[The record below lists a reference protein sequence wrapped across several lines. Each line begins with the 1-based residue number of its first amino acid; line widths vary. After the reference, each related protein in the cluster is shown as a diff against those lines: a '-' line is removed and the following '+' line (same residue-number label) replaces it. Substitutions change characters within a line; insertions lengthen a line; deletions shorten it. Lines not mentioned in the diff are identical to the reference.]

1 VHCFAF
7 ASSTEHLILL
17 HLIYSHVYF
26 LLLQYLRAVG
36 DVTYGKYGPFFR
48 KDLSL
53 QVLRKGYAVVYRG
66 GGAEYNG
73 KAKEMKEIVATAK
86 QKRLGMWSAEHLET
100 PGQFKARM
108 RRSQPAVASAS
119 SSGSSSSSSDSSS
132 GTTAVLPRP
141 AGVKTVLKA
150 KQLQPTAIAAAKAKQ
165 KKELARLK
173 QHEQQQHSGGTHR
186 DKGSGEKS
194 AVKTAKRPK
203 ELATSGV

>member
-1 VHCFAF
+1 LTDLTQCF
-7 ASSTEHLILL
+7 SLILL
-17 HLIYSHVYF
+17 DLYCSQ
-26 LLLQYLRAVG
+26 LKYLRAVG

-73 KAKEMKEIVATAK
+73 KVKEMKDIVATAK

-100 PGQFKARM
+100 PGQFKART

-119 SSGSSSSSSDSSS
+119 SSGSSSDSGS
-132 GTTAVLPRP
+132 GTAVLPRP
-141 AGVKTVLKA
+141 TGVSVLKV

-173 QHEQQQHSGGTHR
+173 QHELQQHSGGTHK
-186 DKGSGEKS
+186 DKGSGEKLT
-194 AVKTAKRPK
+194 AKAAKRPK